1 MNLLLVTSSIAGQA
15 SNSRAL
21 AMDIVS
27 ALTEGHP
34 NERVVE
40 RDVSSDPLP
49 HFTAETFKAFTAP
62 AETRS
67 PAETALAA
75 LGDTL
80 IEELENADAIVLAA
94 PMYNF
99 SIPST
104 LKAWIDHVARAGRTF
119 HYTEDG
125 PVGLLGGRKV
135 YVAGSRGGVYSTG
148 PAQALDFHET
158 YLRGVLGFLGLTD
171 VTFIHA
177 EGLAKGPA
185 VAEAAM
191 AGARAQAQALA
202 ADSLAA

>member
-1 MNLLLVTSSIAGQA
+1 
-15 SNSRAL
+15 
-21 AMDIVS
+21 
-27 ALTEGHP
+27 
-34 NERVVE
+34 
-40 RDVSSDPLP
+40 
-49 HFTAETFKAFTAP
+49 
-62 AETRS
+62 
-67 PAETALAA
+67 
-75 LGDTL
+75 
-80 IEELENADAIVLAA
+80 
-94 PMYNF
+94 MYNF

-119 HYTEDG
+119 HYTQDG

-177 EGLAKGPA
+177 EGLAKGPEA
-185 VAEAAM
+185 AEAAM
-191 AGARAQAQALA
+191 AGARAQARALS